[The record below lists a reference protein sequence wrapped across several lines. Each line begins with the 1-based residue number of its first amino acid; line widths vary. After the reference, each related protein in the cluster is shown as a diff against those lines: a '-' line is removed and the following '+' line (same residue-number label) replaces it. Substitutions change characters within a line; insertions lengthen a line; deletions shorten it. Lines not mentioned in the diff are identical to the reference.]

1 VSSQPLKHKGQG
13 NPGSTEGS
21 EKRKGRSKNGKKL
34 NCGPKEKCSV
44 ASTGLAP
51 VHTVLEAA
59 VPNGVTYAGTS
70 FGLAAPT
77 ADCLPMPSSLILK
90 EAHSSGSPSKLAGR
104 HLLECLMRQQATVQ
118 LKGTPQTAVACH
130 Q

>member
-1 VSSQPLKHKGQG
+1 VSSQPLKHKGQR
-13 NPGSTEGS
+13 NSGSTEGS
-21 EKRKGRSKNGKKL
+21 EKRKGRSKSGKK
-34 NCGPKEKCSV
+34 KCSV